1 MSGNMSNSMHTG
13 CSGCKWYLGDGCCRI
28 NAEGECRE
36 GGGFELFE
44 ATEPARCEYCQCGDD
59 GKYAMIEFVSPKDER
74 RRAMMSFCDGEIIVE
89 ISAPGAEDPGRL
101 ASKIRFCPMC
111 GRRVEEGTV

>member
-1 MSGNMSNSMHTG
+1 MIHDNCEG
-13 CSGCKWYLGDGCCRI
+13 CRHNLGGGCCRL
-28 NAEGECRE
+28 NMEQECRD

-44 ATEPARCEYCQCGDD
+44 AAEPARCAYCQCGDD

-89 ISAPGAEDPGRL
+89 ISAPGAEAPGRL
-101 ASKIRFCPMC
+101 ASEIRFCPMC
-111 GRRVEEGTV
+111 GRRVVEGTV

>member
-1 MSGNMSNSMHTG
+1 MHTG

-44 ATEPARCEYCQCGDD
+44 AAEPARCAYCQCGDD
-59 GKYAMIEFVSPKDER
+59 GKYAMIEFVSPKDEC

-89 ISAPGAEDPGRL
+89 ISEPGAEAPGRL
-101 ASKIRFCPMC
+101 ASAIRFCPMC
-111 GRRVEEGTV
+111 GRRVEEETV